1 MIFRENILIFHFD
14 FKGRLSIL
22 EPLGHIDYYPNGG
35 QHQAG
40 CKDIVCAGES
50 CLTMNL
56 WDLFNG
62 GCSHMRAP
70 EYYVESIFAK
80 PVGDVFISDN
90 CDSWQDYENDNCHN
104 HVDRLPL
111 GEGLDTNA

>member
-1 MIFRENILIFHFD
+1 MSIF
-14 FKGRLSIL
+14 

-40 CKDIVCAGES
+40 CKDIACVGTA
-50 CLTMNL
+50 CLSMNL

-62 GCSHMRAP
+62 ACSHMRAP

-80 PVGDVFISDN
+80 PIGNVFISDN
-90 CDSWQDYENDNCHN
+90 CDSWEDYENDNCHN
-104 HVDRLPL
+104 HIDRLPM
-111 GEGLDTNA
+111 GEGLDTEA